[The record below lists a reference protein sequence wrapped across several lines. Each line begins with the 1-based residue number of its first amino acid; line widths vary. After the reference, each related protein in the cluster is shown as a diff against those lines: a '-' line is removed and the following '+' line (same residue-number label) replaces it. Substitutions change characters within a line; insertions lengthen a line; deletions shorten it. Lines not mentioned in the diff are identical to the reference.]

1 MLPLTPEEM
10 REMTDLLADLDV
22 SLSDKQMLVE
32 LVDSICMAFIQQAR
46 GLDPVQLSTA
56 VPLRD
61 ILSPHFNSIGANS
74 AFQGADACDNLQPA
88 FQNALIDRSPDD
100 VATGATNTTD
110 NPSPQRPRRKREPK
124 P

>member
-22 SLSDKQMLVE
+22 SMADKQMLVE

-56 VPLRD
+56 TPLRD
-61 ILSPHFNSIGANS
+61 ILSPLANS

-88 FQNALIDRSPDD
+88 LKNDLIDRSPDD
-100 VATGATNTTD
+100 VATGATNTSN